1 VNGRI
6 VAIVVMLL
14 GIGFLSVLT
23 ATVASYF
30 VKSDR
35 SSETEVILAA
45 LTRVEA
51 DVREVKQ
58 HLAPSERAS

>member
-1 VNGRI
+1 MNGRI